1 MGSTVRALQRPVEGR
16 VARVAAPLVQSMS
29 GFWGTAKEDAWHRRK
44 AAEYAREEAIRSQG
58 AHKLTEEKRSFDEQL
73 KAKDAELARMRE
85 VVEECRGGSGAS
97 SSVANPT
104 MPLMLALYDTLH
116 GGVSFRPEVFAKWLC
131 RTCPEEPA
139 MAEELMLSW
148 LEKSQCSEESMDFF
162 FERYRHASDPAAYVG
177 RVLVALPKID
187 SADGRGTH
195 AFVPWAVR
203 EGKLE
208 LAFKAALALPKSRK
222 RDAYGSSVSQDVV
235 WEGTCASLAVN
246 CMPLNEQQ
254 SIQRLGALLEACP
267 YLSKA
272 LAGLGSEAA
281 LLKLLHFAAAKGQ
294 IPSLLGLREAAARD
308 SYQRRQEGMLPSH
321 AACTLAASAATD
333 TGDAAMMAVIVD
345 RLLASMQP
353 AWIEAGLPLES
364 RAFESAAIKKFV
376 SANSACMRGKLTE
389 YRTRATAC
397 LGAYPLANIEAEA
410 EKRLQAFVTANV
422 FTHDFTALCTT
433 QHTKPESLAKCKRC
447 TGASS
452 SLWGW
457 SGAALAAAELGFR
470 VQPAQ
475 SLAAVRKWLE
485 GRKCGYLFAEN
496 EAMLRQVFQHPG

>member
-1 MGSTVRALQRPVEGR
+1 
-16 VARVAAPLVQSMS
+16 MS

-131 RTCPEEPA
+131 RTCPGEPA

-353 AWIEAGLPLES
+353 AWIEKALSHET
-364 RAFESAAIKKFV
+364 AFSKAAIQKFV
-376 SANSACMRGKLTE
+376 SENSECMRGKLTE
-389 YRTRATAC
+389 YRTRATAEATAC
-397 LGAYPLANIEAEA
+397 LGPALPAGLIEAKVQ
-410 EKRLQAFVTANV
+410 KRLQAFVTANL
-422 FTHDFTALCTT
+422 FTHDWMACTASR
-433 QHTKPESLAKCKRC
+433 HGDSVFAKCKRC
-447 TGASS
+447 TAASS
-452 SLWGW
+452 RLWGW

-470 VQPAQ
+470 VQPTQ
-475 SLAAVRKWLE
+475 SLAAVQKWLE
-485 GRKCGYLFAEN
+485 GRKCGNLFAEN
-496 EAMLRQVFQHPG
+496 EVMLRQVFQHPG

>member
-1 MGSTVRALQRPVEGR
+1 
-16 VARVAAPLVQSMS
+16 MS

-58 AHKLTEEKRSFDEQL
+58 AHKLTEEKRRFDEQL

-131 RTCPEEPA
+131 RTCPGEPA

-222 RDAYGSSVSQDVV
+222 RDAYGSSVSQDVA
-235 WEGTCASLAVN
+235 WEGTCARLAVN
-246 CMPLNEQQ
+246 CMPLHEQQ

-267 YLSKA
+267 CLKKA

-281 LLKLLHFAAAKGQ
+281 LLELLHFAAVKGQ
-294 IPSLLGLREAAARD
+294 IPSLLDLPSGRC
-308 SYQRRQEGMLPSH
+308 MLPPSAPPSLPPSAH
-321 AACTLAASAATD
+321 AACTLAASYATD

-353 AWIEAGLPLES
+353 AWIEKALSHET
-364 RAFESAAIKKFV
+364 AFSKAAIQKFV
-376 SANSACMRGKLTE
+376 SENSECNRGKLTE
-389 YRTRATAC
+389 YRTRATEEATAC
-397 LGAYPLANIEAEA
+397 LGAYPG
-410 EKRLQAFVTANV
+410 QAVAGV
-422 FTHDFTALCTT
+422 
-433 QHTKPESLAKCKRC
+433 P
-447 TGASS
+447 ASRMT
-452 SLWGW
+452 
-457 SGAALAAAELGFR
+457 E
-470 VQPAQ
+470 Q
-475 SLAAVRKWLE
+475 
-485 GRKCGYLFAEN
+485 
-496 EAMLRQVFQHPG
+496 LRRERRG